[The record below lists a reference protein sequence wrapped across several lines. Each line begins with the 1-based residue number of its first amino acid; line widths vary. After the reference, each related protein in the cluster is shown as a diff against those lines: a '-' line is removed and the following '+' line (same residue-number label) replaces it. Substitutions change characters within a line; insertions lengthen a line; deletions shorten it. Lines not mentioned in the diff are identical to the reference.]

1 MMMHFPFTGKVY
13 NAHYKTQLGGTNQ
26 IARNIEQ

>member
-1 MMMHFPFTGKVY
+1 MMHFPFTGKVY